1 MNVIYVTHRKMKSA
15 QKIFIEKSRGMRPV
29 EKPRPRNRD
38 IIARQWVL
46 EKKRVWMYEIHI
58 SAKN

>member
-1 MNVIYVTHRKMKSA
+1 MKSA